1 MKNYLA
7 SILMVLALFVVS
19 LSSCELE
26 DTTADVSRITYYP
39 TITLKGAQ
47 WNTVDQG
54 GSFKDEGVIAKEG
67 DSEIQVKV
75 GGDVVDTQKPGVYTI
90 TYTALNKDG
99 YSATEYRY
107 VGVIAPN
114 VKGIDMSGK
123 YKRNAGAQGVST
135 VTKISDNFY
144 KSDNVGGVASP
155 GPATTVYF
163 YHYDGDKLG
172 VPEQLVA
179 GATFSCINSTVQLNT
194 SYKWVVI
201 NSGYGT
207 ALRTFIK
214 Q

>member
-1 MKNYLA
+1 MKNYL
-7 SILMVLALFVVS
+7 SNILMVFSLILVS

-39 TITLKGAQ
+39 ILTLKGAQ
-47 WNTVDQG
+47 WNTIDQG
-54 GSFKDEGVIAKEG
+54 GSFTDPGATAKEG
-67 DSEIQVKV
+67 DTEINVKV
-75 GGDVVDTQKPGVYTI
+75 GGDVVDTNTPGVYTI

-107 VGVIAPN
+107 VAVIAPN
-114 VKGIDMSGK
+114 VKGLDMSGSS
-123 YKRNAGAQGVST
+123 KRNAGALGVST

-155 GPATTVYF
+155 GPATTVFF
-163 YHYDGDKLG
+163 YHYEGDKLG
-172 VPEQLVA
+172 VPEQIVA
-179 GATFSCINSTVQLNT
+179 GATFSCTNSTVQLGI

-201 NSGYGT
+201 NSGYGA